1 MDAVIKYALVAGK
14 KALQNASIDF
24 EKPGEG
30 ANNLQLNRCGILV
43 GTAMGGMQTFATAV
57 EDQATKG
64 FRRMNPFCIPFA
76 ITNMPGALLA
86 MDLGFMG
93 PNYSISTACATGN
106 YCILQAADH
115 IRRGDADL
123 MLAGG
128 ADAAVIPSG
137 IGEFFFFFRKLKK
150 KVSTFFFSIVLSS
163 SSSLTLCLPLTQNL
177 LLLHSTGGFAACKAL
192 SQRND
197 EPERASRPW
206 DQGRDGFVMGG
217 GITFF

>member
-14 KALQNASIDF
+14 KALQHASIDF
-24 EKPGEG
+24 ERPGRVDG
-30 ANNLQLNRCGILV
+30 GTGLRLDRCGILV

-137 IGEFFFFFRKLKK
+137 IGEREREREREREGEAPERVFPFGSGRADAERESGSAGAKELL
-150 KVSTFFFSIVLSS
+150 LSS
-163 SSSLTLCLPLTQNL
+163 P
-177 LLLHSTGGFAACKAL
+177 
-192 SQRND
+192 
-197 EPERASRPW
+197 RAK
-206 DQGRDGFVMGG
+206 
-217 GITFF
+217 

>member
-14 KALQNASIDF
+14 KALQDASIDF
-24 EKPGEG
+24 EKPGEDG
-30 ANNLQLNRCGILV
+30 NLRLNRCGILV

-137 IGEFFFFFRKLKK
+137 IGTSFFLVKNFKSYFFFVFSPLLPSRRLFSLFGEKK
-150 KVSTFFFSIVLSS
+150 NQKTD
-163 SSSLTLCLPLTQNL
+163 P
-177 LLLHSTGGFAACKAL
+177 K
-192 SQRND
+192 
-197 EPERASRPW
+197 
-206 DQGRDGFVMGG
+206 
-217 GITFF
+217 